1 MLILAV
7 GSYDEED
14 LRLLEQNEAE
24 KLMKISTIIQKDDE
38 IKQERVGVI
47 SYIDDKAVRTGTIK

>member
-47 SYIDDKAVRTGTIK
+47 SYIDSKSSENGND